1 VRWGAPVQFATR
13 LAKWHEPPKLCQSAF
28 MAASHETWG
37 WVLGR
42 YDSGN
47 PPALRRLVGGGAQV
61 RAFPPEVLESCYKAA
76 NEVYAEHSATNSLFK
91 KLYDSVVPFRSES
104 SIWMQIAEL
113 SYDSFIIRMR
123 ART

>member
-1 VRWGAPVQFATR
+1 
-13 LAKWHEPPKLCQSAF
+13 
-28 MAASHETWG
+28 M
-37 WVLGR
+37 
-42 YDSGN
+42 
-47 PPALRRLVGGGAQV
+47 